1 MGIGKMLAG
10 EDQSAPIP
18 KEITSE
24 PGRIICYLVRLPH
37 VDQYGC
43 PSKKRET
50 RELRGIIYQSVD
62 KLADET
68 GNDNMSEIT
77 AGS

>member
-1 MGIGKMLAG
+1 MGIGKTRLVK
-10 EDQSAPIP
+10 DQSAPIP
-18 KEITSE
+18 KEIASE

-43 PSKKRET
+43 LAKKREA

-68 GNDNMSEIT
+68 GNDNMSEIN